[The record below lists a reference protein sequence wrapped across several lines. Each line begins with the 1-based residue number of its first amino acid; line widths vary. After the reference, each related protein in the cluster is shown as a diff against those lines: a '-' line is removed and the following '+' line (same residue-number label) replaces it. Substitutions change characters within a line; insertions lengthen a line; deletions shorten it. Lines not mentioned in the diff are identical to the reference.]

1 MTTLGRD
8 IDALLNRNSAGNISF
23 IGFFS
28 THNAIEVKPVNS
40 SVFASGVSDELWWYS
55 AADNIADFKQFLKD
69 LKGRVAYLAVLT
81 DEQLSAVKERYSIEW
96 TLSCMRY
103 ILPNNVSVSNLQEDI
118 NPSKLKVTDANKVFT
133 NSNYSAYT
141 NPVYIAGQI
150 ANGPSAGVRLN
161 GSLVG
166 WALTHDDTALGM
178 IHVLDNYRRKGIARA
193 LVVSLIQQVRQSNR
207 IPFTYVEH
215 SNEASNGLVRSLGFV
230 PDRNVHWVKVNLK

>member
-8 IDALLNRNSAGNISF
+8 IDALLNCNSAGNISF

-55 AADNIADFKQFLKD
+55 AANNIADFKQFLKE
-69 LKGRVAYLAVLT
+69 LKGRIAYLAVLT
-81 DEQLSAVKERYSIEW
+81 NEQLAAVKEHYSFEW

-103 ILPNNVSVSNLQEDI
+103 ILPSNVSISNIQENI
-118 NPSKLKVTDANKVFT
+118 NPSKLKVTDANTVYL
-133 NSNYSAYT
+133 NSNYNTYT

-150 ANGPSAGVRLN
+150 ANGPSVGVRSN
-161 GSLVG
+161 GKLVG

-178 IHVLDNYRRKGIARA
+178 LHVMDDYRRKGIARA
-193 LVVSLIQQVRQSNR
+193 LVTSLIGQIREKGCV
-207 IPFTYVEH
+207 PFTYVEH
-215 SNEASNGLVRSLGFV
+215 SNEASNTLVRSLGFV